1 MAIKKKNCVFLD
13 RDGVI
18 NIDKGYISKISNF
31 EMYPGIG
38 RAINFINKKK
48 YLVIIV
54 TNQSGVGRGYFE
66 IGDVIDCNNKMI
78 ELIGLGQN
86 VFQEICIAPDYPPKE
101 KTYRKPSS
109 LFANE
114 LIKKYDLDKKSIVYI
129 GDSISDLKTARNTGC
144 DAYGVMSGGYD
155 LETLIKSETD
165 LKYDIFPNLL
175 EVVNHLIDNK
185 KI

>member
-1 MAIKKKNCVFLD
+1 MKIKYVILD
-13 RDGVI
+13 RDGTLIKYIPYLFEKEKVELI
-18 NIDKGYISKISNF
+18 TGAIEAISLLIKKNIKI
-31 EMYPGIG
+31 
-38 RAINFINKKK
+38 
-48 YLVIIV
+48 YLH
-54 TNQSGVGRGYFE
+54 TNQSGVGRGYFG
-66 IGDVIDCNNKMI
+66 ISDVVDCNNKMI

-86 VFQEICIAPDYPPKE
+86 IFQEICVAPDFPPSKVS
-101 KTYRKPSS
+101 YRKPSS

-165 LKYDIFPNLL
+165 LNYDIFPNLL
-175 EVVNHLIDNK
+175 EVVNHLIENK